1 MSENQG
7 KEGNGGDAGNP
18 VSVQSEG
25 NKEAKKREKAG
36 NQPIT
41 KERTRQSIHTHTYT
55 PSQFKSRVERDIHYF
70 SILITT
76 TKIERID
83 FFFEQIHSERSFLQ
97 SLYPLFTSSF
107 IQPSLSIS
115 LNNVIVADTV

>member
-25 NKEAKKREKAG
+25 NKERKKKEKEKAG

-41 KERTRQSIHTHTYT
+41 KERTRQSIHTHTL
-55 PSQFKSRVERDIHYF
+55 
-70 SILITT
+70 ILNSNQ
-76 TKIERID
+76 K
-83 FFFEQIHSERSFLQ
+83 
-97 SLYPLFTSSF
+97 
-107 IQPSLSIS
+107 
-115 LNNVIVADTV
+115 